1 MEVAAQGYG
10 GERVT
15 RLPQWTLP
23 VVFALSAVAG
33 IVALV
38 LAPAWLHPALTE
50 SALRGVTDAEKRIT
64 LQQKQSELQNNARAT
79 LLQGLAGLVLV
90 AGAAATWQQV
100 RIARHGHIT
109 DRITKAVDQLGE
121 DTVDVRLGGLYAL
134 ERVAKDSYED
144 RATVTAILVAFV
156 RTHAPASA
164 VGASGEPADDVW
176 LGVRA
181 PDVQAALTI
190 LGRRPR
196 SDEEGDLYLSY
207 TDLRKARMVDGRWD
221 GMVCAHSN
229 LVGARMRSA
238 SLAGAGLD
246 HSDMRGTHLSNA
258 VLRGAKL
265 RDVRLDGANL
275 RGADLRGANLTGA
288 TLDGADLTGVR
299 TDAHTIWPND
309 FNPAIPT
316 RSVQ

>member
-1 MEVAAQGYG
+1 M
-10 GERVT
+10 
-15 RLPQWTLP
+15 
-23 VVFALSAVAG
+23 VFGLSVVAG
-33 IVALV
+33 IAALV

-156 RTHAPASA
+156 RTHAPIG
-164 VGASGEPADDVW
+164 VPGADEADVW
-176 LGVRA
+176 LGIRA
-181 PDVQAALTI
+181 PDVQAALTV
-190 LGRRPR
+190 LARRPR
-196 SDEEGDLYLSY
+196 TPDEPEIYLSR
-207 TDLRKARMVDGRWD
+207 TDLRKARMVEGRWD
-221 GMVCAHSN
+221 GMICAHSN
-229 LVGARMRSA
+229 LAGARMRNS
-238 SLAGAGLD
+238 SLVRAAFD
-246 HSDMRGTHLSNA
+246 HSD
-258 VLRGAKL
+258 LREAHFCDASLVGAKL
-265 RDVRLDGANL
+265 RDTRLDGANL
-275 RGADLRGANLTGA
+275 HGADLRGADLTGA

-299 TDAHTIWPND
+299 TDAHTIWPKG
-309 FNPAIPT
+309 FNK
-316 RSVQ
+316 RSNCCSEG

>member
-1 MEVAAQGYG
+1 M
-10 GERVT
+10 T

-38 LAPAWLHPALTE
+38 LAPVWLHPALTE
-50 SALRGVTDAEKRIT
+50 SELRGVTDAEKRIT

-79 LLQGLAGLVLV
+79 LLQGLAGLVVV

-156 RTHAPASA
+156 RTHAPVDSQE
-164 VGASGEPADDVW
+164 GDPDVW
-176 LGVRA
+176 LGIRA
-181 PDVQAALTI
+181 PDLQAALTV
-190 LGRRPR
+190 LARRPR
-196 SDEEGDLYLSY
+196 TPDEPEIYLSR
-207 TDLRKARMVDGRWD
+207 TDLRKARMVEGRWD
-221 GMVCAHSN
+221 GMICAHSN
-229 LVGARMRSA
+229 LAGVRMRHSSLVGAA
-238 SLAGAGLD
+238 FD
-246 HSDMRGTHLSNA
+246 HSD
-258 VLRGAKL
+258 LREAHFCEANLAGAKL
-265 RDVRLDGANL
+265 RDTRLDGANL
-275 RGADLRGANLTGA
+275 KGADLRGADLTGA
-288 TLDGADLTGVR
+288 TLDGADLSGVR
-299 TDAHTIWPND
+299 ADASTIWPNG
-309 FNPAIPT
+309 FNPAT
-316 RSVQ
+316 SAR